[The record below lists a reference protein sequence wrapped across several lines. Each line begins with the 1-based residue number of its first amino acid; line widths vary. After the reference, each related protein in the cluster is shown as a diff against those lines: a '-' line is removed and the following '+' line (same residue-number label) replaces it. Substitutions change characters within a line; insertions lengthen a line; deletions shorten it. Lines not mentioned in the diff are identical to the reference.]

1 MTRRMVLA
9 ALAVAVI
16 AGSALAADLPPREW
30 WRNPMIAQRLNI
42 TPDQQVKLDEIFR
55 KAASELID
63 LRADAEKLS
72 LALHAELD
80 QPQLNRANLQKLAVR
95 LNEAHGKLF
104 QREMMMLVDMRGVL
118 NDDQWA
124 RLREVINRRDM
135 RRQGPPRR

>member
-1 MTRRMVLA
+1 
-9 ALAVAVI
+9 
-16 AGSALAADLPPREW
+16 
-30 WRNPMIAQRLNI
+30 MIAQRLNI
-42 TPDQQVKLDEIFR
+42 TADQQVKLDEIFR

-72 LALHAELD
+72 LALHSELD
-80 QPQLNRANLQKLAVR
+80 QPQLNRANLQKLAMR